1 MKIQRLAGF
10 AACAMLLGMTLAAHA
25 ESGDARQ
32 GKVKFQGCI
41 GWHGIPLVTNA
52 YPTFKVPKL
61 AGQHPEY
68 IVAAL
73 KGYKNGERLHKTM
86 NSQARSLSDQ
96 DMLDIAAYLATLDGQ

>member
-1 MKIQRLAGF
+1 MIQRLAGI
-10 AACAMLLGMTLAAHA
+10 AVLAMLSGMALVANA
-25 ESGDARQ
+25 ESGDPQQ

-41 GWHGIPLVTNA
+41 GCHAQPLATNA
-52 YPTFKVPKL
+52 YPTFKFPKL

-73 KGYKNGERLHKTM
+73 KAYKSGERSHKTM
-86 NSQARSLSDQ
+86 TFQAGSLSEQ

>member
-1 MKIQRLAGF
+1 MKIQRLAGV
-10 AACAMLLGMTLAAHA
+10 AAFAMLLGMTLAAHA
-25 ESGDARQ
+25 ESGDAQQ

-41 GWHGIPLVTNA
+41 GCHGIPLATNA

-73 KGYKNGERLHKTM
+73 KGYKSRERNHKTM
-86 NSQARSLSDQ
+86 NSQAGSLTDQ
-96 DMLDIAAYLATLDGQ
+96 DILDIAAYLATLDDQ